1 MKILTDTGLMVLW
14 QRIKDLY
21 KKISVSA
28 KQTTTS
34 TADGGTNVM
43 TFTFGDGTSTT
54 LSVKNG
60 SKGSDGARGETGAK
74 GEKGDRGPIGET
86 GPQGNSGIAD
96 ASNKP
101 LINDVITGG
110 GTNYLS
116 AEVGKLG
123 ILNYDCSKG
132 GYVTHATLQDA
143 INSVP
148 TTFQKVGLT
157 ITYKSGDTI
166 YRYVLKA
173 NTWSADP
180 ANWFSVEDKLSGLQE
195 TKFVPT
201 IPTSI
206 SKNNMTLLSSSI
218 EEGKIL
224 LSTGEIQS
232 FAGINCITANVKKGD
247 VLYLDLDDAF
257 ADVYGVFAIYDNED
271 NLIYVQKGG
280 SYYTGTGK
288 CIQVY
293 KNGYIKYCIREHTNK
308 GIYRINDTAN
318 IDNYALKSE
327 TDKLKSLLHS
337 PVNVSIE
344 EQGIKGIYITDG
356 SIDLN
361 YPVWHCI
368 FPSKYSIYKVT
379 TVTGLANGTVD
390 VWYAITFL
398 NAKKQVIGGLTDKQV
413 GSQHLTNYSF
423 SVIAETAYIAIS
435 TNNENYK
442 PVLKGISET
451 SYISPVDYSELDNYS
466 LKSETDKLQS
476 ETDKLQSETDKLKS
490 VLLRFSSADVS
501 IKEQGVDGIYD
512 TDGSIVLEPLRWHC
526 IFQSNYSAYKV
537 TTDTGLAHGVVD
549 HWYAIAFLN
558 SEMRVIGGLT
568 DKQVGTN
575 DLTEYY
581 FNVIAGT
588 AYISVS
594 VSSKDYKPVLKGQ
607 SGENEYINPVDHPE
621 LDNYATKEYVNQIV
635 GNKPNKVLWLGTS
648 IPEGCLYPEN
658 ACKNIGYMCHN
669 MALGS
674 SGIIMNSGVLGNDRD
689 GKDLSESA
697 AEKMLRYKSHIGDG
711 TNGTITQSRYD
722 AMMNWGYDKRIIPY
736 IDGTIDNC
744 DIVVFDHGYND
755 RDANAMKEAVANF
768 DSYDLSFNKDD
779 SDYNRGTYVGAFCF
793 LVKKIYEVNPNIKI
807 VICSYLEN
815 KTGSPEFPND
825 NMNKCGYII
834 CKLLEKIAHH
844 FNFPYLNMCDYNG
857 FTMDFVPNTS
867 SYISNINTNQGTNY
881 SNINFTGKANS
892 KGDVTMFQYYCPDG
906 THPNTDKS
914 GRALERI
921 TSSIT
926 KLLRDI

>member
-180 ANWFSVEDKLSGLQE
+180 ANWFSVEDKLSDLQE

-280 SYYTGTGK
+280 SYYTGLGK

-308 GIYRINDTAN
+308 GIYRINDTAD
-318 IDNYALKSE
+318 IDNYALK
-327 TDKLKSLLHS
+327 
-337 PVNVSIE
+337 
-344 EQGIKGIYITDG
+344 
-356 SIDLN
+356 
-361 YPVWHCI
+361 
-368 FPSKYSIYKVT
+368 
-379 TVTGLANGTVD
+379 
-390 VWYAITFL
+390 
-398 NAKKQVIGGLTDKQV
+398 
-413 GSQHLTNYSF
+413 
-423 SVIAETAYIAIS
+423 
-435 TNNENYK
+435 
-442 PVLKGISET
+442 
-451 SYISPVDYSELDNYS
+451 
-466 LKSETDKLQS
+466 
-476 ETDKLQSETDKLKS
+476 SETDKLKS
-490 VLLRFSSADVS
+490 VLLRFSSAVS

-512 TDGSIVLEPLRWHC
+512 TDESIVLEPLRWHC

-607 SGENEYINPVDHPE
+607 SSENEYINPVDHPE

-857 FTMDFVPNTS
+857 FTMEFVPNTS

-906 THPNTDKS
+906 THPHTDKS

>member
-1 MKILTDTGLMVLW
+1 MVLW

-180 ANWFSVEDKLSGLQE
+180 ANWFSVEDKLSDLQE

-280 SYYTGTGK
+280 SYYTGPGK

-308 GIYRINDTAN
+308 GIYRINDTAD

-327 TDKLKSLLHS
+327 TDKLKS
-337 PVNVSIE
+337 
-344 EQGIKGIYITDG
+344 
-356 SIDLN
+356 
-361 YPVWHCI
+361 
-368 FPSKYSIYKVT
+368 
-379 TVTGLANGTVD
+379 
-390 VWYAITFL
+390 
-398 NAKKQVIGGLTDKQV
+398 
-413 GSQHLTNYSF
+413 
-423 SVIAETAYIAIS
+423 
-435 TNNENYK
+435 
-442 PVLKGISET
+442 
-451 SYISPVDYSELDNYS
+451 
-466 LKSETDKLQS
+466 
-476 ETDKLQSETDKLKS
+476 
-490 VLLRFSSADVS
+490 VLLRFADVS

-512 TDGSIVLEPLRWHC
+512 TDESIVLEPLRWHC

-607 SGENEYINPVDHPE
+607 LSENEYINPVDHPE

-648 IPEGCLYPEN
+648 IPEECLYPEN

-857 FTMDFVPNTS
+857 FTMEFVPNTS

-906 THPNTDKS
+906 THPHTDKS

>member
-180 ANWFSVEDKLSGLQE
+180 ANWFSVEDKLSDLQE

-232 FAGINCITANVKKGD
+232 LAGINCITANVKKGD

-257 ADVYGVFAIYDNED
+257 SDVYGVFAIYDNED

-280 SYYTGTGK
+280 SYYTGPGK

-308 GIYRINDTAN
+308 GIYRINDTAD

-390 VWYAITFL
+390 VWYAITYL

-466 LKSETDKLQS
+466 LKSKTDKLQS
-476 ETDKLQSETDKLKS
+476 ETDKLKSETDKLKS

-512 TDGSIVLEPLRWHC
+512 TDESIVLEPLRWHC

-607 SGENEYINPVDHPE
+607 SSENEYINPVDHPE

-857 FTMDFVPNTS
+857 FTMEFVPNTS

-906 THPNTDKS
+906 THPHTDKS